1 MKTTK
6 WSIDQTHSEVSFKVK
21 HLVISTVTGFFKN
34 FEGSAET
41 EKEDFEGASV
51 RFSADVDSID
61 TNQKDRDAHL
71 KSADFF
77 DAANYPK
84 LTFSGLVTKVS
95 GEHKLVGELEIRG
108 NKKEVELDVE
118 FGGVVSDPWGQTKA
132 GFEIEGKISRK
143 EFGLTW
149 SAVTEAGSVVV
160 SDQVRLHL
168 SVQLV
173 KQQVEVS
180 SEATA

>member
-6 WSIDQTHSEVSFKVK
+6 WSIDPAHSEVSFKVK

-34 FEGSAET
+34 FDGSAQAEN
-41 EKEDFEGASV
+41 DGFEGASV
-51 RFSADVDSID
+51 SFAADVDSID
-61 TNQKDRDAHL
+61 TSQKDRDAHL

-77 DAANYPK
+77 DAENYPK
-84 LTFSGLVTKVS
+84 LTFSGQIAKI
-95 GEHKLVGELEIRG
+95 GGDYKLVGGLEIRG

-118 FGGVVSDPWGQTKA
+118 FGGVVTDPWGQTKA
-132 GFEIEGKISRK
+132 GFEIEGKLSRK